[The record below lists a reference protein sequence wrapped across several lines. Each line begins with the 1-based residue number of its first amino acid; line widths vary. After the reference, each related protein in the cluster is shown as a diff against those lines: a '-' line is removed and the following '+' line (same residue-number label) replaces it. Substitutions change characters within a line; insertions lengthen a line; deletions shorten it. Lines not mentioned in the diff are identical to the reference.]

1 MSATTTTNSTA
12 NANTTIS
19 TNISTNTTISTNA
32 TNNTNTNLA
41 VLVSGRGSNLQSMI
55 DNIENSNIE
64 HASIGVVISD
74 VADAYALKRAKKHGI
89 DAVFIDPTAFGSK
102 IEYEHELIKIL
113 DSYDTDLIILAGYM
127 RIVGKDV
134 ISAYKNRILNI
145 HPTLLP
151 SFAGLHSHK
160 QTLDYGVKV
169 SGCTVHFVDEGMDTG
184 PIIMQSCVP
193 VLENDTE
200 DTLSERILEQEHK
213 IYPQAVKL
221 FIEGKLKVEGRI
233 VRVSK

>member
-1 MSATTTTNSTA
+1 MSNTNT
-12 NANTTIS
+12 S
-19 TNISTNTTISTNA
+19 TNITTVANA
-32 TNNTNTNLA
+32 ATNLA
-41 VLVSGRGSNLQSMI
+41 VLVSGRGSNLQAMI
-55 DNIENSNIE
+55 DNIENGNIE
-64 HASIGVVISD
+64 NASIGVVISD
-74 VADAYALKRAKKHGI
+74 VADAYALERAKKHGI
-89 DAVFIDPTAFGSK
+89 DAIFIDPKNFANKT
-102 IEYEHELIKIL
+102 EYEQELIKIL
-113 DSYDTDLIILAGYM
+113 DSHNTDLIVLAGYM

-151 SFAGLHSHK
+151 SFTGLHSHK

-184 PIIMQSCVP
+184 PIILQSCVP

-200 DTLSERILEQEHK
+200 DTLSQRILEQEHK

-221 FIEGKLKVEGRI
+221 FIEGKLKVDGRT